1 MEHTKIKVIDYDKNE
16 YIIKEYLKI
25 EKEISEIDS
34 LKIRWIIIDGITD
47 INVIEDL
54 GFLFGFHPLV
64 LEDILNTNQAP
75 KYEHYGEFT
84 FIVLKKVIWNNEDKV
99 FGTEQIS
106 LILGKKYVIT
116 FREQESDIFNP
127 IFDRIMIPKG
137 RVREMG
143 ADYLLYTLL
152 DIIIDDYIIIQETIN
167 ETIELIEDKLIEEP
181 HIEIL
186 HSIYKLKRN
195 IIEIRKSIWPVRE
208 IINKFQREDQ
218 ILTSEKMQFYL
229 RDIYDHIY
237 LINDSLQNSR
247 DIITG
252 MLDLYLSSVSNK
264 MNDIMKVL
272 TIISTVFIPLSFLA
286 GFYGMNFLDMPEL
299 KSPFGYPILILL
311 MILIAIIM
319 ILYFKKKKWL

>member
-1 MEHTKIKVIDYDKNE
+1 MEYTKIKVIDYDKDE

-25 EKEISEIDS
+25 EKEISEIDP
-34 LKIRWIIIDGITD
+34 LKIRWIIIDGITN
-47 INVIEDL
+47 INIIEDL
-54 GFLFGFHPLV
+54 GFFFGFHPLV
-64 LEDILNTNQAP
+64 LEDILNTNQSP
-75 KYEHYGEFT
+75 KYEHYGEFI
-84 FIVLKKVIWNNEDKV
+84 FIILKKLIWNNEDNA
-99 FGTEQIS
+99 FTTEQIS
-106 LILGKKYVIT
+106 LILGKNYVIT

-127 IFDRIMIPKG
+127 IIERIIVPKG
-137 RVREMG
+137 KVRGMG

-152 DIIIDDYIIIQETIN
+152 DVIIDDYLLIQEMLD
-167 ETIELIEDKLIEEP
+167 ETIEIIEDKLIEDP

-186 HSIYKLKRN
+186 HSIYKLKRS

-208 IINKFQREDQ
+208 IINKFQHEDQ
-218 ILTSEKMQFYL
+218 ILTSDKMQFYL

-237 LINDSLQNSR
+237 HINDSLQNSR

-272 TIISTVFIPLSFLA
+272 TIISTIFIPISFLA

-299 KSPFGYPILILL
+299 KSPFGYPILILF